1 MAVKSSKEN
10 ETKTP
15 RSLVQA
21 TSQPLEGQI
30 DSALDAQMQVA
41 IGRDIRAL
49 RQGRQVTLSELALK
63 TGRSVGYMS
72 QLERGISKISLNDLR
87 TLSKFFEVPISFFLD
102 HHNTSPCDQGVV
114 VRKEN
119 RRSVGTREDGMSEEL
134 LSPDIAGS
142 YELMLTR
149 IEPGASLTDEV
160 HRPTEETG
168 YLLNGELDVW
178 IDGTHFHLHQG
189 DTFRI
194 DHKSFRWSNPG
205 PTVTEIVWVTAPP
218 VY

>member
-1 MAVKSSKEN
+1 MTNKSSKP
-10 ETKTP
+10 TP
-15 RSLVQA
+15 TAPITGKVPEEM
-21 TSQPLEGQI
+21 T
-30 DSALDAQMQVA
+30 DSALEAKMQLA

-49 RQGRQVTLSELALK
+49 RQGRQITLSELALK
-63 TGRSVGYMS
+63 MGRSVGYMS

-87 TLSKFFEVPISFFLD
+87 TLSKLFEVPIGFFLD
-102 HHNTSPCDQGVV
+102 HHNTSPHDQGVV

-119 RRSVGTREDGMSEEL
+119 RRTVGTSEDGMSEEL

-149 IEPGASLTDEV
+149 IEPNAKLTEEV
-160 HRPTEETG
+160 NRPTEETG
-168 YLLNGELDVW
+168 YLLKGELDVW
-178 IDGTHFHLHQG
+178 IEGKHFHLCQG

-194 DHKSFRWSNPG
+194 DHKSFRWSNSG
-205 PTVTEIVWVTAPP
+205 TSVTEIIWVTAPP